1 VIMIE
6 MYIYGIDWRMVER
19 IVEVVAM
26 EEGCGTW
33 ELVGWGCWMYAGMLT
48 WLWRYNMLWFVVV
61 GP

>member
-1 VIMIE
+1 